1 MSVVE
6 PGSKNRAPLVLVIL
20 LIAQLLSMS
29 WYGRTKDGRPNL
41 LLSWILTA
49 VYPVQKA
56 GGGVG
61 SFTSEIWNGYIALR
75 GAKEENIRLK
85 DENDR
90 LKQEVFQLKE
100 EVAANGRVASTLEL
114 QQTLPYKS
122 VAAQVIARSGNEF
135 FNKII
140 IDKGRSSGIKLH
152 QAVITPAGV
161 VGRVIGLGPV
171 AAQVQLLTDSYA
183 GIGAQLSDSRAYGE
197 VKGVGRAF
205 AEMRNVSGLEPV
217 KEGEAII
224 TTGLDGIYP
233 KGLLIG
239 YVQEIGLGSG
249 AKSHRIVVRPA
260 AQLDALQQ
268 VLVLELS
275 EQDLKIDETVK

>member
-6 PGSKNRAPLVLVIL
+6 SGKNRAPIVLVIFFL
-20 LIAQLLSMS
+20 VQLLSMS

-41 LLSWILTA
+41 LLSWVLTA

-61 SFTSEIWNGYIALR
+61 SIASGIWGGYIDLR
-75 GAKEENIRLK
+75 GAKEENIKLRA
-85 DENDR
+85 END
-90 LKQEVFQLKE
+90 QLRQDLFKVKE
-100 EVAANGRVASTLEL
+100 ELAANHRAANILDL
-114 QQTLPYKS
+114 QESLPYKS
-122 VAAQVIARSGNEF
+122 VAAKVIARSGNEF

-140 IDKGRSSGIKLH
+140 IDKGRLAGIKLH
-152 QAVITPAGV
+152 QPVITPAGI
-161 VGRVIGLGPV
+161 VGRVVGLGPF
-171 AAQVQLLTDSYA
+171 AAQVQLLTDNYA
-183 GIGAQLSDSRAYGE
+183 GVGGQLSESRAYGE
-197 VKGVGRAF
+197 VKGVGKVF
-205 AEMRNVSGLEPV
+205 CEMRNVSGLEAV

-233 KGLLIG
+233 KGLLVG
-239 YVQEIGLGSG
+239 YVQEVGLGSG

-260 AQLDALQQ
+260 AGLDGLEQ

-275 EQDLKIDETVK
+275 EQDLQIDETIK

>member
-6 PGSKNRAPLVLVIL
+6 PGGKNRTPIVLIIL

-29 WYGRTKDGRPNL
+29 WYGRTRDGRPNL
-41 LLSWILTA
+41 LLSWTLTA

-61 SFTSEIWNGYIALR
+61 SAASGIWSNYINLISVKEDNIKLR
-75 GAKEENIRLK
+75 A
-85 DENDR
+85 ENDQ
-90 LKQEVFQLKE
+90 LKQDLFKLKE
-100 EVAANGRVASTLEL
+100 ELAANRRITNTLDL

-135 FNKII
+135 FKKVI
-140 IDKGRSSGIKLH
+140 IDKGRTAGIKLH

-161 VGRVIGLGPV
+161 VGRVIGLGPF
-171 AAQVQLLTDSYA
+171 AAQVQLLTDNYA
-183 GIGAQLSDSRAYGE
+183 GVGAQLSESRAYGE
-197 VKGVGRAF
+197 IKGIGKAF
-205 AEMRNVSGLEPV
+205 CEMRNVSGLEPV
-217 KEGEAII
+217 KDGEAII

-239 YVQEIGLGSG
+239 YVQEVGLGSG
-249 AKSHRIVVRPA
+249 ATSHRILVKPA

-275 EQDLKIDETVK
+275 EQDLKIDETIK

>member
-6 PGSKNRAPLVLVIL
+6 PGGKNRTPLVLVIL
-20 LIAQLLSMS
+20 LVAQLLSMS

-41 LLSWILTA
+41 LLSWVLTA

-61 SFTSEIWNGYIALR
+61 SVVSGLWNGYIDLR
-75 GAKEENIRLK
+75 GAKEENTKLR
-85 DENDR
+85 EQNDQ
-90 LKQEVFQLKE
+90 LKQDLFKLKE
-100 EVAANGRVASTLEL
+100 ELAASKRVTATLEL
-114 QQTLPYKS
+114 QQTLPYRS

-140 IDKGRSSGIKLH
+140 IDKGRLAGIKLH

-183 GIGAQLSDSRAYGE
+183 GVGAQLSESRAYGE
-197 VKGVGRAF
+197 VKGVGKAF
-205 AEMRNVSGLEPV
+205 CEMRNVSGLEPV

-239 YVQEIGLGSG
+239 YVQEVGLGSG
-249 AKSHRIVVRPA
+249 AKSHRIVVKPA

>member
-6 PGSKNRAPLVLVIL
+6 SGKNRAPIVLVFL

-41 LLSWILTA
+41 LLSWVLTA

-61 SFTSEIWNGYIALR
+61 SIASGIWNGYIDLR
-75 GAKEENIRLK
+75 GVKQENIILREQNDQLKQDLFKVKEEL
-85 DENDR
+85 
-90 LKQEVFQLKE
+90 
-100 EVAANGRVASTLEL
+100 AANRRVANALEL

-140 IDKGRSSGIKLH
+140 IDKGRLAGIKLH
-152 QAVITPAGV
+152 QAVITPAGI
-161 VGRVIGLGPV
+161 VGRVVGVGPV
-171 AAQVQLLTDSYA
+171 AAQVQLLTDNYA
-183 GIGAQLSDSRAYGE
+183 GVGAQLSESRAYGE
-197 VKGVGRAF
+197 VKGIGKAF
-205 AEMRNVSGLEPV
+205 CEMRNVSGLEPI

-233 KGLLIG
+233 RGLLVG
-239 YVQEIGLGSG
+239 YVQEVGLGSG
-249 AKSHRIVVRPA
+249 AKSHRITVRPA
-260 AQLDALQQ
+260 AGLDGLQQ

-275 EQDLKIDETVK
+275 EQDLQIDETVK

>member
-6 PGSKNRAPLVLVIL
+6 PGGKNRAPLVLVIL

-41 LLSWILTA
+41 LLSWVLTA

-61 SFTSEIWNGYIALR
+61 SFTSGIWNGYIALR

-85 DENDR
+85 AENDQLR
-90 LKQEVFQLKE
+90 QEVFKLKE
-100 EVAANGRVASTLEL
+100 EVSANRRVVGTLEL

-140 IDKGRSSGIKLH
+140 IDKGRSAGIKLH

-171 AAQVQLLTDSYA
+171 AAQVQLLTDNYA

-217 KEGEAII
+217 KDGEAII